1 MSRFLRMEYP
11 DAWRHVM
18 NRGRRAE
25 EIFSNDANCVMCT
38 ELLKETFE
46 MWNVRI
52 AATCW
57 MPDHFH
63 LPVQTLEA
71 DMSGSMRGLNGVY
84 TQQYNRRHGCDGPVF
99 RSRFNFLPYAIPG
112 GTFRRMMR

>member
-1 MSRFLRMEYP
+1 MSRSLRIEHP

-25 EIFSNDANCVMCT
+25 EIFADQEDYAMFT

-52 AATCW
+52 AVTCL
-57 MPDHFH
+57 MPDHRH
-63 LPVQTLEA
+63 LPVQTFEA
-71 DMSGSMRGLNGVY
+71 DISESVRRSNGVY
-84 TQQYNRRHGCDGPVF
+84 IQRYNRRHGCDGPVF
-99 RSRFNFLPYAIPG
+99 RGRFNFLPYSIPG
-112 GTFRRMMR
+112 GTPRRMKR